1 MADASMTEL
10 MNQMQIN
17 LNASISQQ
25 IQAMQTSIQA
35 SFTEQFGVLSN
46 SVNLRLDDQNAAIA
60 IQTAHLKSVQE
71 TVNKHSAAIAILQAQ
86 SRASSSTGP
95 LNSRS
100 YSFDKCRRWIGSFP
114 RPLLASKRQAHF
126 EQVKS
131 QIMTDIMVNNVTPQ
145 FHRISQSYSLTFTSE
160 ALAKEFS
167 EVFNNANATWQD
179 PRDGGIHFLK
189 SRTDLPKD
197 VRTTQ
202 RALSRCWDPIIE
214 LFAESPKYTPQSKPI
229 INGYKGTIHWTD
241 GEDVWPLVT
250 CTDVNRAAF
259 TFDVDQPTCDH
270 FVIDVAKLTTIM
282 A

>member
-1 MADASMTEL
+1 L
-10 MNQMQIN
+10 MNQMQNN

-86 SRASSSTGP
+86 SRASSST
-95 LNSRS
+95 
-100 YSFDKCRRWIGSFP
+100 
-114 RPLLASKRQAHF
+114 AHF

-250 CTDVNRAAF
+250 CTDVNHAAF
-259 TFDVDQPTCDH
+259 TFDVDQPTCDY
-270 FVIDVAKLTTIM
+270 FDIDVAKLTTIM